1 MINNI
6 NYTIK
11 IDYEAFCKQYV
22 ENIKTIYGLT
32 DKDVENL
39 PMDINVITK
48 WVEKVQEDHLIKKL
62 KEDDLTTVIKIME
75 VR

>member
-11 IDYEAFCKQYV
+11 IDYSSFCEVIKDS
-22 ENIKTIYGLT
+22 IKTIY
-32 DKDVENL
+32 DVDAENI
-39 PMDINVITK
+39 PNDINVITK
-48 WVEKVQEDHLIKKL
+48 WVEKVQDDHIINELKKDNIEYVAKL
-62 KEDDLTTVIKIME
+62 ME

>member
-6 NYTIK
+6 KYTIK

-22 ENIKTIYGLT
+22 DSIKTIY
-32 DKDVENL
+32 DVDAENV
-39 PMDINVITK
+39 PNDINVITK
-48 WVEKVQEDHLIKKL
+48 WVEKVQDDRLINELKKDNIEHVVKL
-62 KEDDLTTVIKIME
+62 ME

>member
-11 IDYEAFCKQYV
+11 FDYSSFCEVIKDS
-22 ENIKTIYGLT
+22 IKTIY
-32 DKDVENL
+32 DVDAENI
-39 PMDINVITK
+39 PNDINVITK
-48 WVEKVQEDHLIKKL
+48 WVEKVQDDHLIKKL
-62 KEDDLTTVIKIME
+62 KEDDLNTVIKLME